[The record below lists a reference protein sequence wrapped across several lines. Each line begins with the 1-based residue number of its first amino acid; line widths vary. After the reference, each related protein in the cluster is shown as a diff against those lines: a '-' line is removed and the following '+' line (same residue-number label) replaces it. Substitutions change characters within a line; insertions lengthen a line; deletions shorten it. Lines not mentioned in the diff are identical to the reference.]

1 MSGLAHIRPTR
12 STPLLRLGN
21 QSLRPHHA
29 IRPLTQRLQLAPR
42 TLYNLT
48 STTAKVRTTTKT
60 TSIPPMT
67 PQTTIRT
74 YAVLKGSTGKAEADL
89 LIEELQELYEIAKDE
104 FEIATESTDTGTIYA
119 ASDRESARDAL
130 NQLSAVYHLY
140 TARPGEVENEKENGV
155 GAGAGEDD
163 GDGPIIE
170 TNYNPADVPRG
181 VKDEVR
187 RRVGQRIRELKNAV
201 ELLEE
206 RAHAE

>member
-1 MSGLAHIRPTR
+1 
-12 STPLLRLGN
+12 
-21 QSLRPHHA
+21 
-29 IRPLTQRLQLAPR
+29 LQLAPR
-42 TLYNLT
+42 TLHSLA
-48 STTAKVRTTTKT
+48 STTTKVRTTTKT
-60 TSIPPMT
+60 TSITPVT

-155 GAGAGEDD
+155 GAEAGAGEDD

-170 TNYNPADVPRG
+170 TNYNPAEVPRG

-187 RRVGQRIRELKNAV
+187 RRVGQRVRELKNAV

>member
-1 MSGLAHIRPTR
+1 MSGMAYIHPTR
-12 STPLLRLGN
+12 GTPLLRLGT

-29 IRPLTQRLQLAPR
+29 IRPSQLAAR
-42 TLYNLT
+42 TLHSLT
-48 STTAKVRTTTKT
+48 STTTKVRPATKA
-60 TSIPPMT
+60 TSAPSLI
-67 PQTTIRT
+67 PQTIIRSYT
-74 YAVLKGSTGKAEADL
+74 DLKGSTGKAEADL

-140 TARPGEVENEKENGV
+140 TARPGEVESENGNGN
-155 GAGAGEDD
+155 GADAAEDD
-163 GDGPIIE
+163 GDGTIIE
-170 TNYNPADVPRG
+170 TNYNPAEVPRG

-206 RAHAE
+206 RAHEE

>member
-29 IRPLTQRLQLAPR
+29 IRPSTQRLQLAPR
-42 TLYNLT
+42 TLHSLT
-48 STTAKVRTTTKT
+48 STTAKVHTTTKT
-60 TSIPPMT
+60 TSIPPIT
-67 PQTTIRT
+67 PQITIRT

-130 NQLSAVYHLY
+130 NQLSAV
-140 TARPGEVENEKENGV
+140 ENEKENGF

-170 TNYNPADVPRG
+170 TNYNPADVPSG

>member
-29 IRPLTQRLQLAPR
+29 IRPSTQRLQLAPR

-48 STTAKVRTTTKT
+48 STTTKVRTTTKT
-60 TSIPPMT
+60 TSIPPIT

-140 TARPGEVENEKENGV
+140 TARPGEVENEKDNGV

>member
-1 MSGLAHIRPTR
+1 
-12 STPLLRLGN
+12 
-21 QSLRPHHA
+21 
-29 IRPLTQRLQLAPR
+29 LQLAPR
-42 TLYNLT
+42 TLHNLA
-48 STTAKVRTTTKT
+48 STTAKVHTTTKT
-60 TSIPPMT
+60 TSIPSIT

-130 NQLSAVYHLY
+130 NQLSAVYHSY
-140 TARPGEVENEKENGV
+140 TARPGEVENEKENEA

>member
-1 MSGLAHIRPTR
+1 MSGLAYIRPTR
-12 STPLLRLGN
+12 STTLLRLGN
-21 QSLRPHHA
+21 QSLRPQHA
-29 IRPLTQRLQLAPR
+29 IRSSQMAARSLHSLT
-42 TLYNLT
+42 
-48 STTAKVRTTTKT
+48 TTTKIRPT
-60 TSIPPMT
+60 THRTSVPSCI
-67 PQTTIRT
+67 PQTTIRS
-74 YAVLKGSTGKAEADL
+74 YADLNGSTGKAEADL

-140 TARPGEVENEKENGV
+140 TARPGEVESESETGNGNGV
-155 GAGAGEDD
+155 AADAAEDD

-170 TNYNPADVPRG
+170 TNYDPAEVPRG

-187 RRVGQRIRELKNAV
+187 RRVGQRIRELKNAI

-206 RAHAE
+206 RAHEE